1 MNRIIL
7 IGNGFDLAQ
16 DLKTSYKHFIDDLWD
31 KKSIEILEMHRK
43 NRILHAGTVP
53 LGNYEDN
60 DIVVEL
66 KNKTFILQDNIE
78 SSVTGFNRFDF
89 IVSQLKD
96 FQGISNITF
105 KNKFLSQITFNC
117 QLQNWVDIEEEY
129 YKALKNCFENKN
141 GITELNNDF
150 QSIRLTLEDYLVNQ
164 IKIDKQKAEIIYQKI
179 YYPLDNYG
187 NWTNDIKYNN
197 LLFLNFNYTNN
208 IKLNYSLYKSS
219 KLIHIH
225 GVLNDPNNPIIFGY
239 GDDLDEKYIQIEQLN
254 NNEYL
259 KNIKTIN
266 YLQSKNY
273 HELLT
278 FINSDEYQIFIM
290 GHSCGI
296 SDRTLLSIIFEHQNC
311 KSIKPFY
318 HKKDDDTDN
327 YSDLS
332 INISRNFK
340 DKSLFRE
347 RVVNY
352 LDCEPLI

>member
-43 NRILHAGTVP
+43 NRILHASTVP

-78 SSVTGFNRFDF
+78 SGVTGFNRFDF

-105 KNKFLSQITFNC
+105 KNKFLSQITFNQ

-129 YKALKNCFENKN
+129 YKALKNCFENRN
-141 GITELNNDF
+141 GIIELNNDF
-150 QSIRLTLEDYLVNQ
+150 QIYY
-164 IKIDKQKAEIIYQKI
+164 KIDDNS
-179 YYPLDNYG
+179 DNY
-187 NWTNDIKYNN
+187 T
-197 LLFLNFNYTNN
+197 
-208 IKLNYSLYKSS
+208 
-219 KLIHIH
+219 
-225 GVLNDPNNPIIFGY
+225 
-239 GDDLDEKYIQIEQLN
+239 
-254 NNEYL
+254 
-259 KNIKTIN
+259 
-266 YLQSKNY
+266 
-273 HELLT
+273 
-278 FINSDEYQIFIM
+278 
-290 GHSCGI
+290 
-296 SDRTLLSIIFEHQNC
+296 
-311 KSIKPFY
+311 
-318 HKKDDDTDN
+318 
-327 YSDLS
+327 DLS

-352 LDCEPLI
+352 LDCEQLI